1 MRIHSNALDINDI
14 YQATNGLPG
23 VHVEVMPKGSRSHAT
38 AFEVRLTGNSTRRT
52 MDGRDQA
59 ATWDEWGVFIAGVY
73 EVDPAA
79 VFGSVKTPNYRD
91 SNHFHAV
98 TRYRFD
104 ANELPSD
111 THQQHRWE
119 YDLAT
124 GINQCSKCSASFER
138 VA

>member
-1 MRIHSNALDINDI
+1 MRIHSNALTSLDI
-14 YQATNGLPG
+14 YRATAALPG
-23 VHVEVMPKGSRSHAT
+23 VHAEVMPCGSRSHDFAY
-38 AFEVRLTGNSTRRT
+38 EVRLTGTSTRRT
-52 MDGRDQA
+52 MDKRGQA
-59 ATWDEWGVFIAGVY
+59 ATWDEWGAFIAAIY
-73 EVDPAA
+73 EVDPVA

-119 YDLAT
+119 FD
-124 GINQCSKCSASFER
+124 GSVDQCAKCSAVLARF
-138 VA
+138 A